1 MLLSKYNGFL
11 QRFMPLMEG
20 DGGAG
25 GGGTTPA
32 NPQQTAAQQTQQQA
46 QSPAVDYDKIQKML
60 DGTLSAKEDTALK
73 AYFKQQGLSQEEMDQ
88 AIAAFKTQKAQNTP
102 DITAIQQQAAQ
113 AQQIALNAQIEKE
126 ALLMCSEIGVDIKTM
141 PYLIKMADM
150 KDVAEDGK
158 INNEKLKAALEQVLK
173 DVPQLKAQTPGEGG
187 NGFKFGASGG
197 SGDNK
202 ATDDQLKAAFGL

>member
-25 GGGTTPA
+25 GGGTPPA

-88 AIAAFKTQKAQNTP
+88 AIAAFKAQKAQNTP
-102 DITAIQQQAAQ
+102 DITAIRQQAAQ

-126 ALLMCSEIGVDIKTM
+126 ALLMCSEIGVDIRTM

-173 DVPQLKAQTPGEGG
+173 DVPQLKAQTTGEGG
-187 NGFKFGASGG
+187 GFKFGASGG